1 MSGGE
6 KYDVLVLGSG
16 TGGERIATTMAQ
28 EGMRTAVVERRYI
41 GGAVLIVSQA

>member
-1 MSGGE
+1 MRGAE

-16 TGGERIATTMAQ
+16 TGGKWMATPMAQ

-41 GGAVLIVSQA
+41 GGA